1 MTRFDSDCADG
12 WIVTR
17 SELDSR
23 VWVPYPSG
31 HGDVWHMVNAGP
43 LRKVKTYVEEA
54 EHDSDSFEWRR
65 LGVDQWLFTWGESG
79 ELQ

>member
-1 MTRFDSDCADG
+1 
-12 WIVTR
+12 
-17 SELDSR
+17 
-23 VWVPYPSG
+23 
-31 HGDVWHMVNAGP
+31 MVNAGP

-65 LGVDQWLFTWGESG
+65 LGADQWLFTWRESG